1 MSFPFNIVTI
11 CNMEQLKGIRNKQ
24 VADSRQ
30 QLLDRDVNGGGLLTA
45 GSGNMS
51 FAFSS
56 EGSAQLFARV
66 EEPVEAVEPV
76 EEDPVVE
83 VAF

>member
-1 MSFPFNIVTI
+1 
-11 CNMEQLKGIRNKQ
+11 MEQLKGIRNKQ

-66 EEPVEAVEPV
+66 EEPVEPVEAVEPV
-76 EEDPVVE
+76 EPGEEAPVVE

>member
-1 MSFPFNIVTI
+1 MIDF
-11 CNMEQLKGIRNKQ
+11 M
-24 VADSRQ
+24 ADSRQ
-30 QLLDRDVNGGGLLTA
+30 LLLDRDVNGGGLLTA
-45 GSGNMS
+45 GSGTMS

-56 EGSAQLFARV
+56 EGSAQLFKFTQRV
-66 EEPVEAVEPV
+66 EEPVEAVEAEELQ

>member
-1 MSFPFNIVTI
+1 
-11 CNMEQLKGIRNKQ
+11 MEQLKGIRNKQ

-56 EGSAQLFARV
+56 EGSAQLFAPRV
-66 EEPVEAVEPV
+66 EEPVEAVEAVEAV

>member
-1 MSFPFNIVTI
+1 M
-11 CNMEQLKGIRNKQ
+11 
-24 VADSRQ
+24 
-30 QLLDRDVNGGGLLTA
+30 LTA

-66 EEPVEAVEPV
+66 EEPVEPVEAVEPV